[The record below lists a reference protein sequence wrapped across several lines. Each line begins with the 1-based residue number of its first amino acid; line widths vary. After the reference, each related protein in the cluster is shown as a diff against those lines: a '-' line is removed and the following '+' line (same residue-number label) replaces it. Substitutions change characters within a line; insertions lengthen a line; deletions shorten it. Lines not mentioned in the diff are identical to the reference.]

1 MWYSVNFQKV
11 AWNYIPVVFRQ
22 LALMQFMYSV
32 LRPLTNAH
40 YAWRLYRESNIYKL
54 SHNGQKCYLEK
65 ALNDS
70 FDQEQRRIY
79 IDGSGG
85 NSTRTYIYTSA
96 EDRPK
101 YLGTFFLRNIL
112 EFADTGADFT
122 VFVPSAIM
130 MSQNYQV
137 RALLDFYKLG
147 GKRYLIIETNE

>member
-1 MWYSVNFQKV
+1 MWYSINFQKT

-22 LALMQFMYSV
+22 LALVQLVYSV
-32 LRPLTNAH
+32 LRPLTNVH
-40 YAWRLYRESNIYKL
+40 YSWRLYRESNMYKL

-70 FDQEQRRIY
+70 FDQELRRIY

-85 NSTRTYIYTSA
+85 SATKTYIYTSA

-101 YLGTFFLRNIL
+101 YLGKIFLRQRL
-112 EFADTGADFT
+112 EFADSGADFT
-122 VFVPSAIM
+122 VHVPSTIV
-130 MSQNYQV
+130 STQNYQL
-137 RALLDFYKLG
+137 RALIDFYKLG